1 MFMSGMAMGG
11 VVMSMELLVG
21 LPAGATA
28 DGVKLSAQAKQL
40 GFELSFNGP
49 FSLDSADGFQPGK
62 LAGFE
67 AGIEVDIVGRD
78 EIDEISELFGEQA
91 NKLEKVIAFY
101 WGGSFVEG
109 AFAFAVAAALVAAC
123 NGVCFDPQED
133 ELLSLEQVRQEAEI
147 LLDEARRQPAG

>member
-1 MFMSGMAMGG
+1 
-11 VVMSMELLVG
+11 MSMELLVR

-28 DGVKLSAQAKQL
+28 DGVKLTAQAKRL
-40 GFELSFNGP
+40 GFELSFNAP
-49 FSLDSADGFQPGK
+49 FSLDSADGFQQGK

-67 AGIEVDIVGRD
+67 AGVEVNIVGRGD
-78 EIDEISELFGEQA
+78 SDQVSELFGDQA
-91 NKLEKVIAFY
+91 DKLEKIVAFY

-109 AFAFAVAAALVAAC
+109 AFAFAVAATLVAAC

-147 LLDEARRQPAG
+147 LLDAARRQPAD